1 MFPRLHTKD
10 LPIFN
15 KGITNWPKKSNTKFH
30 KQNNKQ
36 KKASSRKNNPKII
49 FLKFGYFLCS
59 DYKSYLNFIKKKN
72 PRNKKQTKSKWE
84 RKKRH

>member
-1 MFPRLHTKD
+1 MSFKCFQDCTPKIYQSLIKVLQIDQRNQIQNFT
-10 LPIFN
+10 N
-15 KGITNWPKKSNTKFH
+15 KITN
-30 KQNNKQ
+30 NK

-59 DYKSYLNFIKKKN
+59 DYKSYLNFIKK
-72 PRNKKQTKSKWE
+72 TKSKWE